1 MHAQVNT
8 QPQEKIPA
16 DLSEFATKK
25 GLVNEYPDILDMS
38 ALEWQLRFREENG
51 LDEAV
56 IKFGRKI
63 LIHKP
68 TFLRWLMSRRGVAA

>member
-1 MHAQVNT
+1 MQAT
-8 QPQEKIPA
+8 ASTKLQEPVPA
-16 DLSEFATKK
+16 DLSEFATKE
-25 GLVNEYPDILDMS
+25 GLVKEYPDIINMP

-56 IKFGRKI
+56 RKFGRKI

-68 TFLRWLMSRRGVAA
+68 TFMRWLMSRR

>member
-1 MHAQVNT
+1 MQETANTNT
-8 QPQEKIPA
+8 QVIIPS
-16 DLSEFATKK
+16 DLSEFTTKE
-25 GLVNEYPDILDMS
+25 GLVKQYSDILNMS
-38 ALEWQLRFREENG
+38 ALDWQLRFREENG

-68 TFLRWLMSRRGVAA
+68 TFMRWLMSRR